1 MLEGLTAETFAPH
14 VGSAFAVAGGSL
26 VLHAIRDGGP
36 APSADLRA
44 PFALEFSGQVELE
57 QAIHE
62 LDHPA
67 LGRLEIFLVRTG
79 PATYE
84 AVFA

>member
-1 MLEGLTAETFAPH
+1 MLEDLTADTFAPH
-14 VGSAFAVAGGSL
+14 VGSAFAVGGGTL
-26 VLHAIRDGGP
+26 VLAAIREGGP
-36 APSADLRA
+36 APSAALRA
-44 PFALEFSGQVELE
+44 PFALEFSGEVELE
-57 QAIHE
+57 QAIHA
-62 LDHPA
+62 LDHPV

>member
-1 MLEGLTAETFAPH
+1 MPDRLTAETFAPH
-14 VGSAFAVAGGSL
+14 VGGVFTVAGGTL
-26 VLHAIRDGGP
+26 ILAAIRDGGP
-36 APSADLRA
+36 APRADLPT
-44 PFALEFSGQVELE
+44 PFALEFSGEVELE

-62 LDHPA
+62 LDHPV